1 MARKRTVNYAV
12 VDIKLLKEGVT
23 PETYV
28 ALFEELKKNYREI
41 PLTRN
46 NYLKLRSIKPIN
58 EDNLVN
64 GFTGE
69 IFRSNG
75 LTSDWY
81 DEEKEERHKNQNV
94 GESYIPP
101 NLKANPR
108 FFKFVFYPLHQ
119 KLVCEVKDPE
129 NEISVGILEEFLKS
143 LLVTEKLQTK
153 FGRIVVSTVPE
164 LITAEKIIQCKQLK
178 KIHLSIEKPY
188 VENLTDLERQILS
201 EMEEQNV
208 DVYMQTFVASKN
220 GFLSLNQR
228 VKDLVKIATEYGVV
242 EYKVENEEELIE
254 DKSTAIS
261 YPLIE
266 RVQYD
271 PDLINQSALIQS
283 KGLEIASSIKNG

>member
-188 VENLTDLERQILS
+188 SENPTDLEKQILS

-220 GFLSLNQR
+220 VFLSLNQR
-228 VKDLVKIATEYGVV
+228 AKDLVKIATEYGVV

-283 KGLEIASSIKNG
+283 KGLEIARVC

>member
-58 EDNLVN
+58 EDNSVN

-81 DEEKEERHKNQNV
+81 DEEKDERHKNQNV

-129 NEISVGILEEFLKS
+129 NEISVGILEDFLRS
-143 LLVTEKLQTK
+143 LLVTEKLQAK
-153 FGRIVVSTVPE
+153 FGRIVVSSIPE

-178 KIHLSIEKPY
+178 KIHLNIEKPY

-208 DVYMQTFVASKN
+208 DVYMQTFIASKN

-228 VKDLVKIATEYGVV
+228 VKDLVKIATDYGVV

-254 DKSTAIS
+254 DKSTAVS

-271 PDLINQSALIQS
+271 PDLINQSTLIQS
-283 KGLEIASSIKNG
+283 KGLEIASNIKNG